1 MKNLIKSFL
10 FTMVFLLIIYKP
22 GVASTFATPNIELE
36 GNADG
41 IVFIQ
46 GNEPFLWSDNIL
58 PGDKLERN
66 ILLNNK
72 HKDSYKIFMR
82 AERINKKE
90 SYDLLEKIELKVIYD
105 GKCIYDGFISGQ
117 NGLENNIYLGE
128 VKPGE
133 FKKLEAFAEFPGKEA
148 GNEYKNKKA
157 QVDWIFTAI
166 KDSYKKQES
175 SRYID
180 NRKEDNIINIID
192 KIDKKMIIPYT
203 GDVGIGIYLA
213 LIIISFLL
221 LVILNNKKEKN

>member
-10 FTMVFLLIIYKP
+10 FTMAFLLIICKP
-22 GVASTFATPNIELE
+22 GVASTFATPNVELE

-46 GNEPFLWSDNIL
+46 GDEPFLWSDNIL

-82 AERINKKE
+82 AERVSKKE

-105 GKCIYDGFISGQ
+105 GNCIYDGFVSGQ
-117 NGLENNIYLGE
+117 
-128 VKPGE
+128 
-133 FKKLEAFAEFPGKEA
+133 KKLEAFAEFPGKEA

-157 QVDWIFTAI
+157 QVDWIFTAV
-166 KDSYKKQES
+166 KES
-175 SRYID
+175 CG
-180 NRKEDNIINIID
+180 KEDNSVYMDNCKKSGVINSKD
-192 KIDKKMIIPYT
+192 KIGKKIIVPHT
-203 GDVGIGIYLA
+203 GDTGVGIYLV

-221 LVILNNKKEKN
+221 LAIVNSKRKEKN

>member
-10 FTMVFLLIIYKP
+10 FTMVFLLIICKP
-22 GVASTFATPNIELE
+22 GVASTFATPNVELE

-46 GNEPFLWSDNIL
+46 GDEPFLWSDNIL

-82 AERINKKE
+82 AERVSKKE

-105 GKCIYDGFISGQ
+105 GNCIYDGFVSGQ

-133 FKKLEAFAEFPGKEA
+133 SKKLEAFAEFPGKED
-148 GNEYKNKKA
+148 NSLYMDSCKKSG
-157 QVDWIFTAI
+157 V
-166 KDSYKKQES
+166 
-175 SRYID
+175 
-180 NRKEDNIINIID
+180 INSED
-192 KIDKKMIIPYT
+192 KIDKKIIVPHT
-203 GDVGIGIYLA
+203 GDTGVGIYLI
-213 LIIISFLL
+213 LIIISCLL
-221 LVILNNKKEKN
+221 LAIVNSKRKEKN

>member
-10 FTMVFLLIIYKP
+10 FTMAFLLIICKP
-22 GVASTFATPNIELE
+22 GVASTFATPNVELE

-46 GNEPFLWSDNIL
+46 GDEPFLWSDNIL

-105 GKCIYDGFISGQ
+105 GNCIYDGFVSGQ

-128 VKPGE
+128 VKPG
-133 FKKLEAFAEFPGKEA
+133 A
-148 GNEYKNKKA
+148 
-157 QVDWIFTAI
+157 
-166 KDSYKKQES
+166 S
-175 SRYID
+175 
-180 NRKEDNIINIID
+180 
-192 KIDKKMIIPYT
+192 
-203 GDVGIGIYLA
+203 
-213 LIIISFLL
+213 
-221 LVILNNKKEKN
+221 